1 MNLNKLKGK
10 MVERQVTTEEL
21 AKVIGVSYAT
31 LLRRF
36 NAPATFTVR
45 EVSAITN
52 ALGLD
57 IKDANS
63 IFFNL

>member
-1 MNLNKLKGK
+1 MNINKLKGK
-10 MVERQVTTEEL
+10 MVERQVTTEDL

-36 NAPATFTVR
+36 NEPATFTVR